1 MAYKGWADNLDLQA
15 GALDGCFNCGV
26 LVGVVGE
33 DISFNDV
40 SKTGELLAVAA
51 QVTQA
56 LLCMVKGRE
65 MVDFIDGAMAGLWAI
80 GCRSGRIKKPR
91 RRAGLDIVAIKQAID
106 SPLNNIFLAPF
117 KPAARWPSPPHS
129 PR

>member
-1 MAYKGWADNLDLQA
+1 MAYKGWADNLDLQT

-26 LVGVVGE
+26 LVGVVAE

-56 LLCMVKGRE
+56 LLCIVKGHE
-65 MVDFIDGAMAGLWAI
+65 MVSFIDGAMAGLWAI
-80 GCRSGRIKKPR
+80 G
-91 RRAGLDIVAIKQAID
+91 
-106 SPLNNIFLAPF
+106 
-117 KPAARWPSPPHS
+117 
-129 PR
+129 